1 MSMASFKSA
10 SKRISGTENV
20 TRISANTAI
29 NSIVKK
35 GELNVISLKD
45 GNTADLEGINDVLLD
60 YRRILKNEIK
70 TAVSPITMK
79 LKKDEHKK
87 KLKLGTLK
95 SITDK
100 LRKLGGESSHP
111 FIQLY
116 KVQCMYIPLFSRVD
130 GDNGEITVSLIDDG
144 KEAAGQDPIIQSI
157 TFDASQMAMVEL
169 SMNFFVEKKDMDFI
183 GIHVSAEN
191 VPVQDRAYGSINL
204 AFFTNEQ
211 SVPMMQEEKKSSYLM
226 IDAVNRPRDI
236 RKSSVFK
243 SIGDKVSEEINQ
255 KRDEYKKKLI
265 ENEKLRRREGK
276 GVKIETETR
285 SSSSSGGET
294 LLEEARKSVSLNI
307 SKFLAD
313 QRRAPPP
320 PQLEKRTFQWPCGV
334 KMLTMMDTGSYSHYF
349 FSKNIT
355 PTSVERNFG
364 GVAQLEVERAKLSF
378 ETFGNKFLLKDVF
391 MFSDQ
396 SLGDNI
402 LSYTLLKEEGHI
414 DGMRTAGDDVLL
426 EKDGEV
432 VMILDSRD
440 EGRMWIKDD
449 IWAEVT
455 EHGSKS
461 AREYCMKVEKNEIKV
476 E

>member
-1 MSMASFKSA
+1 MSAVSFRSA
-10 SKRISGTENV
+10 SKRMTGTECV

-45 GNTADLEGINDVLLD
+45 GNTADLEGINDILLD
-60 YRRILKNEIK
+60 YKRILKNEIK

-95 SITDK
+95 TITDK
-100 LRKLGGESSHP
+100 LKKLGGECSHP
-111 FIQLY
+111 FIQFY
-116 KVQCMYIPLFSRVD
+116 KVQCMYIPLFSKVE

-183 GIHVSAEN
+183 GIHINAEN

-226 IDAVNRPRDI
+226 IDAVNRPKDI
-236 RKSSVFK
+236 TKSSVFK

-255 KRDEYKKKLI
+255 KRDEYKRKMI
-265 ENEKLRRREGK
+265 ENEKMRRKEGK
-276 GVKIETETR
+276 SVRIETETR

-294 LLEEARKSVSLNI
+294 LLEEARKSVSLNL

-320 PQLEKRTFQWPCGV
+320 PLEKRTFQWPCGI
-334 KMLTMMDTGSYSHYF
+334 KMLTMMDTGSSSHYF
-349 FSKNIT
+349 FSKSIN
-355 PTSVERNFG
+355 PTSIQKNFG
-364 GVAQLEVERAKLSF
+364 GVPLLEVEQAKLSF

-396 SLGDNI
+396 TLGDNI

-449 IWAEVT
+449 VWAEVT
-455 EHGSKS
+455 EHGTKS
-461 AREYCMKVEKNEIKV
+461 AREHCMKIEKNEIIV
-476 E
+476 N